1 MKGTLAACLA
11 AVALACGQQASS
23 EGAIRQLISDGRYTE
38 AESLARGALADA
50 EARSGAHSK
59 SVAEVL
65 DDLLDILYYSG
76 RVRNP
81 EDQALANRAVAL
93 NEELFGPASPEL
105 AATLRR
111 AGEYARHNEDY
122 EQARPLLRRAI
133 EVFEALP
140 AGASPLQEH
149 AEAWTGMASLL
160 KDTFDYQG
168 ARADYE
174 RALPLYEKALGHEH
188 RLVAVC
194 LNDLATTLA
203 RLGDYARARALFQEA
218 LRIYDKTVGPDHI
231 LTAGCLNNFAFLLT
245 ETGKPAEAAELLRK
259 VVRIATATYG
269 ERHPRT
275 ASAFANL
282 GDALSASGDY
292 DAAAANYERSGE
304 TRVAVFGPLSREAT
318 SVLALRAVNLGLSG
332 KTAPAVEL
340 AVQAENMSRA
350 FDLIAIRTMPER
362 EALLRMGAKASGQ
375 RLSGLNTLL
384 SLAAAGAPGRPALD
398 ALVRSR
404 GVVFDEMASRR
415 RAVESGDPEMARLA
429 TALAAAREE
438 LARLVMRGPKSMT
451 ASQYQAALDRARENK
466 YAAERLLAEKSLPF
480 RRELASRQVGLK
492 EVSAALPKDAALISF
507 VRYPRTAF
515 RLGAPA
521 LHPAAAAQASYL
533 ALVLRP
539 GQDQPAVVDLGAAAD
554 VDALVAQLR
563 RTIAQEAQDPGR
575 APRQS
580 EASYRRAAERLR
592 LRIWDPLAPYWKG
605 AGRLFLVPDGSLH
618 LVSFAAL
625 PTGPG
630 YQVESGPVI
639 HYLTVERDLA
649 AGAPSVQGHAML
661 LVAGPTFDRAP
672 AVTTARG
679 GFRGAAAACDAYRT
693 LHFEPLPGAAREAA
707 GVSAIWRQTGGAESS
722 LVGAFAR
729 KNSVIEQAAGKRV
742 LHLATHGFFL
752 DACRPAPSAA
762 GGIENPLLLSGLAL
776 AGANES
782 DRPGEGILTAEEI
795 ASLDLDGLEWVVLSA
810 CDTALG
816 EIHAGEGVFG
826 LRRAFQL
833 AGARTVIMSLWQVDD
848 STTRLWMEALYR
860 ARFLRGAATSDA
872 VRTATLSILAHRRTA
887 HLGTHPL
894 YWAGFL
900 AAGEW
905 R

>member
-1 MKGTLAACLA
+1 VKGTLAACLA

-332 KTAPAVEL
+332 KTAPAVETGRTSR
-340 AVQAENMSRA
+340 ETCPRA

-362 EALLRMGAKASGQ
+362 EALLRMGAKSVGPAAVRIETRCSA
-375 RLSGLNTLL
+375 
-384 SLAAAGAPGRPALD
+384 LAAAGGTGPARARCAGSL
-398 ALVRSR
+398 ARR
-404 GVVFDEMASRR
+404 GVRRNGVAAPRR
-415 RAVESGDPEMARLA
+415 RERRSGDG
-429 TALAAAREE
+429 TA
-438 LARLVMRGPKSMT
+438 G
-451 ASQYQAALDRARENK
+451 DG
-466 YAAERLLAEKSLPF
+466 
-480 RRELASRQVGLK
+480 VG
-492 EVSAALPKDAALISF
+492 
-507 VRYPRTAF
+507 
-515 RLGAPA
+515 G
-521 LHPAAAAQASYL
+521 
-533 ALVLRP
+533 
-539 GQDQPAVVDLGAAAD
+539 G
-554 VDALVAQLR
+554 
-563 RTIAQEAQDPGR
+563 
-575 APRQS
+575 
-580 EASYRRAAERLR
+580 
-592 LRIWDPLAPYWKG
+592 
-605 AGRLFLVPDGSLH
+605 
-618 LVSFAAL
+618 
-625 PTGPG
+625 
-630 YQVESGPVI
+630 
-639 HYLTVERDLA
+639 
-649 AGAPSVQGHAML
+649 
-661 LVAGPTFDRAP
+661 
-672 AVTTARG
+672 ARG
-679 GFRGAAAACDAYRT
+679 TRPPGDAR
-693 LHFEPLPGAAREAA
+693 
-707 GVSAIWRQTGGAESS
+707 S
-722 LVGAFAR
+722 
-729 KNSVIEQAAGKRV
+729 
-742 LHLATHGFFL
+742 
-752 DACRPAPSAA
+752 PS
-762 GGIENPLLLSGLAL
+762 
-776 AGANES
+776 
-782 DRPGEGILTAEEI
+782 R
-795 ASLDLDGLEWVVLSA
+795 
-810 CDTALG
+810 
-816 EIHAGEGVFG
+816 
-826 LRRAFQL
+826 
-833 AGARTVIMSLWQVDD
+833 
-848 STTRLWMEALYR
+848 
-860 ARFLRGAATSDA
+860 
-872 VRTATLSILAHRRTA
+872 
-887 HLGTHPL
+887 
-894 YWAGFL
+894 
-900 AAGEW
+900 
-905 R
+905 